1 VATRAELEKLSS
13 KELHDRAMSLARRR
27 LDVRFLWD
35 LLESLP
41 AAEAATGNLE
51 RAEED
56 ITPTSWAAYA
66 PVMLI
71 EDLFRTDEGKLADA
85 LRPLYIDYLLKHE
98 K

>member
-1 VATRAELEKLSS
+1 VATQAELEKLSS
-13 KELHDRAMSLARRR
+13 KELHDRAMAVARRR
-27 LDVRFLWD
+27 LDVKFLWD

-56 ITPTSWAAYA
+56 INPTSWAVYA

-85 LRPLYIDYLLKHE
+85 LRPFYIDYLLKHE
-98 K
+98 S